1 MKKENVSDAQI
12 IRRLKVN
19 ESAFFPAYRRNT
31 IRQRV
36 YETQQK
42 LSNERHY
49 VTETKS
55 DEGVFKVTR
64 TK

>member
-1 MKKENVSDAQI
+1 MKKENMSDAQV

-36 YETQQK
+36 NDIHLYFG
-42 LSNERHY
+42 NERHY
-49 VTETKS
+49 VTETMR